1 MRVEIISKTYNWKNL
16 LANRCETSHIV
27 LHHRAG
33 DGDAD
38 SIHRLHKE
46 RGYSG
51 IGYHFYVRKDGKVY
65 KGRPIETVGAHTLGA
80 NQKSIGVCFEG
91 DFEKQQSMPV
101 LQEKSGRELIDY
113 LKSIYP
119 KVKVVGHKDLQSTA
133 CPGKHFPIER
143 IKEGVKVMSVEDAIE
158 IIQAK
163 AGIEDETIE
172 FLLCYKYGEELV
184 RKLAEAII

>member
-1 MRVEIISKTYNWKNL
+1 MEIISKSYDWKNPL
-16 LANRCETSHIV
+16 TNRYETSYIV

-33 DGDAD
+33 DGDAE

-65 KGRPIETVGAHTLGA
+65 KGRPIGAVGAHTLGA
-80 NQKSIGVCFEG
+80 NQKSVGVCFEG
-91 DFEKQQSMPV
+91 NFEKQQSMPA
-101 LQEKSGRELIDY
+101 LQEKSGRALIDY
-113 LKSIYP
+113 LKELYP
-119 KVKVVGHKDLQSTA
+119 NATVVGHKTLQSTA
-133 CPGKHFPIER
+133 CPGRYFPTEK
-143 IKEGVKVMSVEDAIE
+143 IKEGVKDMSVEDAIE

>member
-1 MRVEIISKTYNWKNL
+1 MDIISKTYDWKNPL
-16 LANRCETSHIV
+16 TNRCETSYIV

-38 SIHRLHKE
+38 SIHSLHKR

-65 KGRPIETVGAHTLGA
+65 KGRPIGAVGAHTLGA

-91 DFEKQQSMPV
+91 DFEKQQTMPFA
-101 LQEKSGRELIDY
+101 QEKAGRELIDY
-113 LKSIYP
+113 LKSLYP
-119 KVKVVGHKDLQSTA
+119 KAKVEVHRNLQSTA
-133 CPGKHFPIER
+133 CPGRYFPTEK
-143 IKEGVKVMSVEDAIE
+143 IKEGVKEMSVEDAIE

-172 FLLCYKYGEELV
+172 FLLCYEYGEELV